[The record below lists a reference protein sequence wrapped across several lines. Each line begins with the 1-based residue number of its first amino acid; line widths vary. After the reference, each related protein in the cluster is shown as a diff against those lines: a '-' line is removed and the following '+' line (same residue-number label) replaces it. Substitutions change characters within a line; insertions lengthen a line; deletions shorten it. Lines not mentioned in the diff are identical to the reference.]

1 LGPVIPLKDDNPTRQ
16 PAIVNWL
23 LIAACVIVYF
33 LIQPTGQATLVH
45 NNVNTAS
52 NEVTFDVEHAAIPCE
67 IVHNR
72 PLTDAELRATYLN
85 GDSNACGVGPANSPP
100 DFPNKAVYLAILYSM
115 FLHGSLLHIGGNM
128 LFLWIFG
135 NNIEDR
141 FGHIPYLLFYLAA
154 GLIAAAAQ
162 VAVQSSST
170 VPIIGASGA
179 IAGVMGAY
187 LVLYPAAKIL
197 TYIFPF
203 FVLRI
208 RAAYVLLFWFAS
220 QFFLG
225 SNSDVAWMAHV
236 GGFTFGVIVGLVWR
250 AESGH
255 KSGGPQE
262 PYPSQAPYP
271 YQPPQPHPYRSYG
284 PGQPSPYDGGL

>member
-1 LGPVIPLKDDNPTRQ
+1 MLPLKDDNPTRQ

-33 LIQPTGQATLVH
+33 LIQPTGQATLVQH
-45 NNVNTAS
+45 SVNTANS
-52 NEVTFDVEHAAIPCE
+52 EVTFDVEHAAIPCE
-67 IVHNR
+67 VIHDQ
-72 PLTDAELRATYLN
+72 PLTDAELRATYLSGN
-85 GDSNACGVGPANSPP
+85 SNACGVGPATSPP
-100 DFPNKAVYLAILYSM
+100 DFPHKAVYLAILYSM

-154 GLIAAAAQ
+154 GLVAAAAQ
-162 VAVQSSST
+162 IAAQPNST

-203 FVLRI
+203 FVLRM
-208 RAAYVLLFWFAS
+208 RAAYVLIFWFAS

-236 GGFTFGVIVGLVWR
+236 GGFAFGVIVGLVWR
-250 AESGH
+250 AEAGH
-255 KSGGPQE
+255 KPASPLPDHPDH
-262 PYPSQAPYP
+262 PYNP
-271 YQPPQPHPYRSYG
+271 YQPHQPYG
-284 PGQPSPYDGGL
+284 PGPYTG

>member
-1 LGPVIPLKDDNPTRQ
+1 MLPLKDDNPTRQ

-23 LIAACVIVYF
+23 IIIGCVVVYF
-33 LIQPTGQATLVH
+33 LIQPTGQATLVRH
-45 NNVNTAS
+45 SVNTAS
-52 NEVTFDVEHAAIPCE
+52 NEITFDVEHAAIPCE

-72 PLTDAELRATYLN
+72 PLTDAELRATYIDGN
-85 GDSNACGVGPANSPP
+85 TNACGAGSATGSQP
-100 DFPNKAVYLAILYSM
+100 DFPHKAVYLAILYSM

-141 FGHIPYLLFYLAA
+141 FGHVPYLLFYLAA
-154 GLIAAAAQ
+154 GLVAAAAQ
-162 VAVQSSST
+162 VAAQPHST

-187 LVLYPAAKIL
+187 LVLYPSALIL
-197 TYIFPF
+197 TYIFPI

-208 RAAYVLLFWFAS
+208 RAAYVLLFWFVT
-220 QFFLG
+220 QFFVG
-225 SNSDVAWMAHV
+225 ANSDVAWMAHV
-236 GGFTFGVIVGLVWR
+236 GGFAFGVIVGLVWR

-255 KSGGPQE
+255 KPGVPHPL
-262 PYPSQAPYP
+262 PYPPY
-271 YQPPQPHPYRSYG
+271 
-284 PGQPSPYDGGL
+284 GGAY